1 MTDNTIIHEQSKKLL
16 DNSLLEDFPKRE
28 IPKPKEIN
36 FVVGTE
42 LDGEQK
48 CYQVEID
55 VSFDCRVGDLLEA
68 RDSRTGRNYL
78 LMVTDIEYAFPH
90 REEHARMLDILRR
103 RPDKE
108 IDDPTFRALCKNL
121 AICNLLGEIRSG
133 EITEQGY
140 RPSKYTTTVTKA
152 SGNTEKL
159 MASDWQTGINIGSLR
174 VGRDKRQDVPVHFST
189 VDLAGKRFLI
199 VGQTG
204 KGKST
209 AMRRLLDGHLHL
221 MDSYKI
227 KKDKRKV
234 GFLVDDFKMEYP
246 FDTYNQAGETVPG
259 LVQKLG
265 NIAKEKLIILTC
277 NPSKYQ
283 KDREKVRDIL
293 KLQLPLETLSLSVFC
308 DLSNLTEAQTN
319 VVRLIEDTNR
329 KSSEF
334 FDDLLAVDQYGMPDT
349 VVWGR
354 KYGPMF
360 YSEAGKKK
368 ARVNSKRKSESLNQE
383 SQEEL
388 EESDI
393 DKGLRDRLSYIRRA
407 AQRLLK
413 MPFMTK
419 NATQGDCTGKL
430 LEYLREGCT
439 VIVDK
444 NHLEDHQREMLTVIL
459 LYHIFRHNQAL
470 ASGSEEQRKQMI
482 PVVVAVEEAQYLL
495 SKDKV
500 ADPDSIFAKIAFT
513 GRSYQIGLL
522 AITQRPQAIQK
533 ELLGQFDGF
542 LVLPLEHAN
551 DFRHLADACPVL
563 SGYRNDL
570 ASAPL
575 GGGVLAYG
583 SPKKVVSVQIENYL

>member
-1 MTDNTIIHEQSKKLL
+1 MTEAKDLKKYSKILYQNDL
-16 DNSLLEDFPKRE
+16 MEDFPKRE

-36 FVVGTE
+36 FVVGTK

-48 CYQVEID
+48 CYQVETD
-55 VSFDCRVGDLLEA
+55 VHFSCRVGDLLEA
-68 RDSRTGRNYL
+68 KDSRTGRNYL
-78 LMVTDIEYAFPH
+78 LMIADIEYAFPH
-90 REEHARMLDILRR
+90 REEHAQMLDLLRR

-108 IDDPTFRALCKNL
+108 VDDPTFRALCKNL
-121 AICNLLGEIRSG
+121 AICTLLGEIRGG

-140 RPSKYTTTVTKA
+140 RPSKYTTTAIRA
-152 SGNTEKL
+152 SSNTEGL
-159 MASDWQTGINIGSLR
+159 MASGWQQGVNIGSLR
-174 VGRDKRQDVPVHFST
+174 VGREKRPGVPVRFST
-189 VDLAGKRFLI
+189 VELAGKRFLI

-209 AMRRLLDGHLHL
+209 AMRQLLDGHLR
-221 MDSYKI
+221 STYS
-227 KKDKRKV
+227 KKEKRQV

-246 FDTYNQAGETVPG
+246 FDTYNQSGETVPG
-259 LVQKLG
+259 LVTKLG
-265 NIAKEKLIILTC
+265 VVAKEKLVILTC
-277 NPSKYQ
+277 NPEGYRNHRSQ
-283 KDREKVRDIL
+283 LKDIV

-319 VVRLIEDTNR
+319 VVRLLEDTGR
-329 KSSEF
+329 KSHEF
-334 FDDLLAVDQYGMPDT
+334 FSDVLAVDEYGMPDT
-349 VVWGR
+349 VIWGK
-354 KYGPMF
+354 KYGSTF
-360 YSEAGKKK
+360 YSAQGKKK
-368 ARVNSKRKSESLNQE
+368 VKKEEEISE
-383 SQEEL
+383 EE
-388 EESDI
+388 DI

-407 AQRLLK
+407 VRRLLN
-413 MPFMTK
+413 MPFMTQ
-419 NATQGDCTGKL
+419 NASNGDCTGKL
-430 LEYLREGCT
+430 LQYLRDGCT

-444 NHLEDHQREMLTVIL
+444 NGLEDHQREMLTVIL

-470 ASGSEEQRKQMI
+470 ASGSEEQRNQMI

-551 DFRHLADACPVL
+551 DFRHLADACPAL

-570 ASAPL
+570 ASAPI

-583 SPKKVVSVQIENYL
+583 SPKKVVSVQIENYVHEITTST

>member
-1 MTDNTIIHEQSKKLL
+1 MTEIKTRHNQSKSSASN
-16 DNSLLEDFPKRE
+16 DLLEDFPKRD

-36 FVVGTE
+36 FVVGTQI
-42 LDGEQK
+42 DGDQK

-68 RDSRTGRNYL
+68 RDSRTGRSYL
-78 LMVTDIEYAFPH
+78 LMIADIEYAFPH
-90 REEHARMLDILRR
+90 REEHAQMLDLLRR

-108 IDDPTFRALCKNL
+108 VDDPTFRALCKNL
-121 AICNLLGEIRSG
+121 AICTLLGEIRSG

-140 RPSKYTTTVTKA
+140 RPSKYTTIAIRA
-152 SGNTEKL
+152 STHTEYL
-159 MASDWQTGINIGSLR
+159 MASEWQVGVDIGSLR
-174 VGRDKRQDVPVHFST
+174 VGREKRPDVPVRFST
-189 VDLAGKRFLI
+189 LELAGKRFLI

-209 AMRRLLDGHLHL
+209 AMRQLLDGHLR
-221 MDSYKI
+221 SIYS
-227 KKDKRKV
+227 KKEKRQV

-259 LVQKLG
+259 LVSKLG
-265 NIAKEKLIILTC
+265 DIAKEKLVILTC
-277 NPSKYQ
+277 NP
-283 KDREKVRDIL
+283 REHENYRKQVKDIL

-308 DLSNLTEAQTN
+308 DLFNLTEAQTN
-319 VVRLIEDTNR
+319 VVRMIEDTGR

-334 FDDLLAVDQYGMPDT
+334 FNDVLAVDDFGMPDT
-349 VVWGR
+349 VIWGQ
-354 KYGPMF
+354 KYGSIF
-360 YSEAGKKK
+360 YSAQGKKK
-368 ARVNSKRKSESLNQE
+368 VKKG
-383 SQEEL
+383 EEIG
-388 EESDI
+388 EEEDI
-393 DKGLRDRLSYIRRA
+393 DKGLRDRLSYVRRA
-407 AQRLLK
+407 VRRLLN
-413 MPFMTK
+413 MPFMTQ
-419 NATQGDCTGKL
+419 NASEGDCTGKL
-430 LEYLREGCT
+430 LQYLREGCT

-444 NHLEDHQREMLTVIL
+444 NGLEDHQREMLTVIL
-459 LYHIFRHNQAL
+459 LYHLFRHNQAL
-470 ASGSEEQRKQMI
+470 ASGSEAQRKQMI

-551 DFRHLADACPVL
+551 DFRHLADACPTL

-570 ASAPL
+570 ASAPI
-575 GGGVLAYG
+575 GGSVLAYG
-583 SPKKVVSVQIENYL
+583 SPKKVVSVQIKNYV

>member
-1 MTDNTIIHEQSKKLL
+1 MNNSNSNSVQSWEEINAIAEL
-16 DNSLLEDFPKRE
+16 FPDRH
-28 IPKPKEIN
+28 IPDPKQIN
-36 FVVGTE
+36 FVIDTKIE
-42 LDGEQK
+42 GEQK
-48 CYQVEID
+48 LYLIELD
-55 VSFDCRVGDLLEA
+55 TNFDARVGDLLEA
-68 RDSRTGRNYL
+68 RDSRTQRNYL
-78 LMVTDIEYAFPH
+78 LMIADIGYAYPH
-90 REEHARMLDILRR
+90 KEEHAEMLDLLRR

-108 IDDPTFRALCKNL
+108 IDNPTFRALCKNL
-121 AICNLLGEIRSG
+121 AICNLLGEISNG

-140 RPSKYTTTVTKA
+140 RPSKYTTTATRA

-174 VGRDKRQDVPVHFST
+174 VGRDKRQDVAVNFST

-221 MDSYKI
+221 MNSYKD

-259 LVQKLG
+259 LVNKLG
-265 NIAKEKLIILTC
+265 KIAKEKLVILTC
-277 NPSKYQ
+277 NPSDYQ
-283 KDREKVRDIL
+283 TYKPQVKDIL
-293 KLQLPLETLSLSVFC
+293 PLKLPLETLSLSVFC
-308 DLSNLTEAQTN
+308 DLSNLTDAQTN
-319 VVRLIEDTNR
+319 VVRLIEDNAK

-334 FDDLLAVDQYGMPDT
+334 FHDLLAVDEYGMSNILI
-349 VVWGR
+349 WGQ
-354 KYGPMF
+354 KYGPIF
-360 YSEAGKKK
+360 YSNQGKKK
-368 ARVNSKRKSESLNQE
+368 MKKGEEISE
-383 SQEEL
+383 
-388 EESDI
+388 DDDV

-413 MPFMTK
+413 MPFMTR
-419 NATQGDCTGKL
+419 NASQGDCTSKL

-459 LYHIFRHNQAL
+459 LYHIFRYNQAL

-583 SPKKVVSVQIENYL
+583 SPKKVVSVQIENYI

>member
-1 MTDNTIIHEQSKKLL
+1 MIEVRTWHNHSDIMSNN
-16 DNSLLEDFPKRE
+16 DLLEDFPKRD

-36 FVVGTE
+36 FVVGTQM
-42 LDGEQK
+42 DSEQK

-55 VSFDCRVGDLLEA
+55 VNFDCRVGNLLEA

-78 LMVTDIEYAFPH
+78 LMIADIEYAFPH
-90 REEHARMLDILRR
+90 REEHAQMLDLLRR

-108 IDDPTFRALCKNL
+108 VDDPTFRALCKNL
-121 AICNLLGEIRSG
+121 AICTLLGEIRGG

-140 RPSKYTTTVTKA
+140 RPSKYTTTAIRA
-152 SGNTEKL
+152 SSDTEGL
-159 MASDWQTGINIGSLR
+159 MASGWQKGVDIGSLR
-174 VGRDKRQDVPVHFST
+174 VGREKRPDVPVRFST
-189 VDLAGKRFLI
+189 VELAGKRFLI

-209 AMRRLLDGHLHL
+209 AMRQLLDGHLRS
-221 MDSYKI
+221 MNSKQE
-227 KKDKRKV
+227 KRQV

-246 FDTYNQAGETVPG
+246 FNTYNQSGETVPG
-259 LVQKLG
+259 LVTKLG
-265 NIAKEKLIILTC
+265 SVAKEKLVIFSC
-277 NPSKYQ
+277 NPNEYRNYRDQ
-283 KDREKVRDIL
+283 LKDIV

-308 DLSNLTEAQTN
+308 DLFNLTEAQIN
-319 VVRLIEDTNR
+319 VVRLVEDTGR

-334 FDDLLAVDQYGMPDT
+334 FNDVLAVDEYGMPDT
-349 VVWGR
+349 VIWGK
-354 KYGPMF
+354 KYGPIF
-360 YSEAGKKK
+360 YSTQGKKK
-368 ARVNSKRKSESLNQE
+368 FKKEEEISE
-383 SQEEL
+383 EE
-388 EESDI
+388 DI

-407 AQRLLK
+407 VRRLLN
-413 MPFMTK
+413 MPFMTQ
-419 NATQGDCTGKL
+419 NASNGDCTDKL
-430 LEYLREGCT
+430 LQYLREGCT

-444 NHLEDHQREMLTVIL
+444 NGLEDYQREMLTVIL
-459 LYHIFRHNQAL
+459 LYHLFRHNQAL
-470 ASGSEEQRKQMI
+470 ASGSEMQRNKMI
-482 PVVVAVEEAQYLL
+482 PTVVAVEEAQYLL

-551 DFRHLADACPVL
+551 DFRHLADACPAL

-570 ASAPL
+570 ASAPV

-583 SPKKVVSVQIENYL
+583 SPKKVVSVQIENYV

>member
-1 MTDNTIIHEQSKKLL
+1 MPKARTPQEISQTLSNNELL
-16 DNSLLEDFPKRE
+16 DDFPKRD
-28 IPKPKEIN
+28 IPKPREIN
-36 FVVGTE
+36 FVVGTQ

-78 LMVTDIEYAFPH
+78 LMIADIEYAFPH
-90 REEHARMLDILRR
+90 REGHAEMLDLLRR

-108 IDDPTFRALCKNL
+108 VDDPTFRALCKNL
-121 AICNLLGEIRSG
+121 AVCTLLGEIRSG

-140 RPSKYTTTVTKA
+140 RPSKYTTTAIKA
-152 SGNTEKL
+152 SSNTEDL
-159 MASDWQTGINIGSLR
+159 MASEWQVGTNLGCLR
-174 VGRDKRQDVPVHFST
+174 VGKESREKVPVRFST
-189 VDLAGKRFLI
+189 LDLVGKRVLI

-209 AMRRLLDGHLHL
+209 AMRQILDSHTIS
-221 MDSYKI
+221 MASKE
-227 KKDKRKV
+227 KERKV

-246 FDTYNQAGETVPG
+246 FDINNQAGEKVPG
-259 LVQKLG
+259 LVTKLG
-265 NIAKEKLIILTC
+265 NVAKEKIVILTC
-277 NPSKYQ
+277 NPNYYSIYKGQ
-283 KDREKVRDIL
+283 VKDIV
-293 KLQLPLETLSLSVFC
+293 KLQFPLETLSLSVFC

-319 VVRLIEDTNR
+319 VVRLVEDSGRT
-329 KSSEF
+329 SSADF
-334 FDDLLAVDQYGMPDT
+334 FNEILAVDEYGMPDT
-349 VVWGR
+349 VIWGK

-360 YSEAGKKK
+360 YSAQGKKK
-368 ARVNSKRKSESLNQE
+368 VKK
-383 SQEEL
+383 QEEIS
-388 EESDI
+388 EEDDI
-393 DKGLRDRLSYIRRA
+393 DSGLRGRLSYIRRA
-407 AQRLLK
+407 VQRLLN
-413 MPFMTK
+413 MPFVTK
-419 NATQGDCTGKL
+419 NASKEDCSGKL
-430 LEYLREGCT
+430 LSYLREGCT

-444 NHLEDHQREMLTVIL
+444 NHLEDHQQEMLTVIL
-459 LYHIFRHNQAL
+459 LYHLFRHNQKL
-470 ASGSEEQRKQMI
+470 ASGSEEQRKLMI

-495 SKDKV
+495 SEDKV

-533 ELLGQFDGF
+533 DLLGQFDGF

-551 DFRHLADACPVL
+551 DFRHLADACPAL

-570 ASAPL
+570 ASAPV

-583 SPKKVVSVQIENYL
+583 SPKKVVSIQIKNYVLEESS